1 MNKIELLKKLSLD
14 LDLFAQVKI
23 DGMSLD
29 QPIDRHAGWVFKH
42 IYSKGYLGRKVEI
55 NKPSRVHH
63 GIEHVGRAAFYAPV
77 FANFYRK
84 YYDPEALALT
94 ESDLHLIQIA
104 LLFHDSGRVSEGID
118 DTDEESG
125 LMLYFY
131 LTELGVDKEKA
142 ILLAEAVANKDVKDN
157 DYKVLT
163 ECESGFSWVKIK
175 RDPKNIYQKLVHD
188 SDCIDI
194 IRARDKYEAKY
205 LDFMQNIILGE
216 GKIANQDAFDELA
229 FLIIEVR
236 DVINIQGD
244 SRFNLQLPVKMKYQH
259 EQAYNQLLEDIKPAR
274 HPILSVLGKGAVLHT
289 PAALA
294 QLKLIDKTPFDK
306 TKGITAENLNAAR
319 REGKLFSRSVITP
332 SRLGK
337 KVKTSGIQET
347 YAGVEIRKTARRKGV
362 STGTKKPN
370 HDAKQGNPYRS
381 TAMGGFT
388 FTNSGFLIV
397 DPALSQINQ
406 VSITDFNSGFAKKS
420 KWRSG
425 ESEVSDEE
433 KQAQLK
439 VVLNALKSGGVYE
452 PKYKSPHTEVLC
464 TLTNFDAV
472 FYNHDDCMVQQ
483 SHQPQATPWH
493 KHAPYLQA
501 LYLRQEYA
509 KCFHVNLPIFYYS
522 GYECFIK
529 QEKDYSSQEI
539 INMWGEMLADHIKSQ
554 LADHNF
560 AVLNQTSDQLKVACV
575 YSAKANCDDFL
586 PVDRHYSEET
596 KEIISDLALSLQ
608 KELGE
613 EYEKNFIKKLETS
626 TDSIFESKMY
636 LFLIANPALS
646 EQFKETIEKNIEQHL
661 SKRTDLDPLYKLITT
676 CDYEYQDRIPLKT
689 IYALAKSCQS
699 KKYVKEIL
707 RLARGASDEM
717 LTKMENKETIKFGYA
732 PVSNIRALLGFVSDF
747 DLSEDYQVPII
758 KEVKALMK
766 VTHWYYVKS
775 GEWWEWVSSLLEF
788 LVKNNHQAILAEI
801 KEDARELLLNHQ
813 ALFRGDFQ
821 PKDPERA
828 GSELKS
834 VLETYLLLSQFC
846 GVTKEEKKSVIM
858 SFLKKF
864 NAQDKN
870 NNCQFNFQNEFD
882 RVHVLNKSGLLA
894 DNDVFQQVLFHISDR
909 KMEYKH
915 YQLVYNFEHYFN
927 NLVLLAQAVPAED
940 LCDTKIEMLNS
951 DFAKRVEK
959 TNLQALI
966 DLLNKQTIHPV
977 IALTEEL
984 QTIIVNK
991 CELLLNQIAENKP
1004 EELSVSRCAEIAAF
1018 FALIDHLEHYEI
1030 RHPEFANI
1038 LALKKTVA
1046 NQLQSASVKIGKYEV
1061 VQPMFAAKACK
1072 FKAKEIEEIVSK
1084 PLTISNFRPGFWSHP
1099 NTVICL
1105 PAPKSF
1111 AQIILERFAF
1121 K

>member
-1 MNKIELLKKLSLD
+1 MNKIELLKKLRLD

-23 DGMSLD
+23 DGMSLN
-29 QPIDRHAGWVFKH
+29 QPIARHAGWVFKH

-55 NKPSRVHH
+55 NKPARVHH

-84 YYDPEALALT
+84 YKEPEALALT
-94 ESDLHLIQIA
+94 EYDLHLIQIA
-104 LLFHDSGRVSEGID
+104 LLFHDSGRVGEGID

-131 LTELGVDKEKA
+131 LTELGVDKQKA
-142 ILLAEAVANKDVKDN
+142 ILLAEAVANKDVKED
-157 DYKVLT
+157 DYKVLS
-163 ECESGFSWVKIK
+163 ECEGEISWGKIK
-175 RDPKNIYQKLVHD
+175 RKTKNIYQKLVHD

-194 IRARDKYEAKY
+194 IRARNKYEAKY
-205 LDFMQNIILGE
+205 LDFMQNIILDE

-236 DVINIQGD
+236 HVINIQGD

-259 EQAYNQLLEDIKPAR
+259 EQAYNQLLHDINPES
-274 HPILSVLGKGAVLHT
+274 HPILSVLGKDGVLHT

-294 QLKLIDKTPFDK
+294 QIKLIDKTPYDK

-332 SRLGK
+332 SRLRK

-347 YAGVEIRKTARRKGV
+347 YAGTEIRKTARRKGK
-362 STGTKKPN
+362 STGTTKSN
-370 HDAKQGNPYRS
+370 HDLKQGNPYRS

-388 FTNSGFLIV
+388 FTNSGFLII
-397 DPALSQINQ
+397 DPAMSQINQ
-406 VSITDFNSGFAKKS
+406 VSATDFDSGFAKKS

-425 ESEVSDEE
+425 EFEVSDEE
-433 KQAQLK
+433 KQAQLQ

-483 SHQPQATPWH
+483 SHQPKPTPWH

-509 KCFHVNLPIFYYS
+509 NCFHVNLPIFYYS
-522 GYECFIK
+522 GYECFIR
-529 QEKDYSSQEI
+529 QEKEYSSQEI
-539 INMWGEMLADHIKSQ
+539 LNMWEEMLADHIKSQ

-575 YSAKANCDDFL
+575 YSAKAKCNDFL
-586 PVDRHYSEET
+586 PVDRLYSEET
-596 KEIISDLALSLQ
+596 KKIISNLALSYQ
-608 KELGE
+608 KVLGE
-613 EYEKNFIKKLETS
+613 EYEKNIRKRLETS
-626 TDSIFESKMY
+626 TDSIFDSKIY
-636 LFLIANPALS
+636 LFLIANPVLS

-661 SKRTDLDPLYKLITT
+661 SKRADLAPLYKLITT
-676 CDYEYQDRIPLKT
+676 CDYEYEDRIPLKT

-699 KKYVKEIL
+699 EKYVKEIL

-717 LTKMENKETIKFGYA
+717 LTKMENKETIKFGYS
-732 PVSNIRALLGFVSDF
+732 PVSNIRALLDFVSGF
-747 DLSEDYQVPII
+747 DLSQDYQVPII

-775 GEWWEWVSSLLEF
+775 GEWWEWVSYLLEF
-788 LVKNNHQAILAEI
+788 LVNNNHQAILVEI
-801 KEDARELLLNHQ
+801 KEEAQELLLNHQ

-821 PKDPERA
+821 PKDPERV
-828 GSELKS
+828 GSDLKLL
-834 VLETYLLLSQFC
+834 LETYLLLSQFC

-858 SFLKKF
+858 SFFKKF
-864 NAQDKN
+864 DAQDEN

-882 RVHVLNKSGLLA
+882 RIHVLTKSGLLS
-894 DNDVFQQVLFHISDR
+894 DNDVFQQVLNHISDR
-909 KMEYKH
+909 QLNYKH
-915 YQLVYNFEHYFN
+915 YQLIYNSEHYIN
-927 NLVLLAQAVPAED
+927 NLVSLAQAIPAED
-940 LCDTKIEMLNS
+940 LCHTKIAMLNR
-951 DFAKRVEK
+951 DFVERVKK
-959 TNLQALI
+959 TNLQLLI
-966 DLLNKQTIHPV
+966 DLLNKQTIHPA
-977 IALTEEL
+977 IALSEEL
-984 QTIIVNK
+984 QTIIVNQCK
-991 CELLLNQIAENKP
+991 ALLNRISNTKPAEY
-1004 EELSVSRCAEIAAF
+1004 SVSRCAEIAAL
-1018 FALIDHLEHYEI
+1018 FALIDHLKQFEI
-1030 RHPEFANI
+1030 QHPEFINI
-1038 LALKKTVA
+1038 LALKNTVA
-1046 NQLQSASVKIGKYEV
+1046 SQLQSASVKIGKHEV

-1072 FKAKEIEEIVSK
+1072 FKPKETEETDSK
-1084 PLTISNFRPGFWSHP
+1084 PLTISNLRLGFWSHP
-1099 NTVICL
+1099 NTVIYL
-1105 PAPKSF
+1105 PATKSF
-1111 AQIILERFAF
+1111 AQIILERFAL